1 MLIEL
6 SIEHSMQWHSTNGIG
21 ALVTMGPQHFGHSRY
36 LLFSVQDHP
45 FSIEVLPQFTC
56 RVSLFFINC
65 QRIPTS
71 LTSDQVR
78 VLPITSEELYLEEA
92 GRSWPLE
99 PGWSEFHLSH
109 LLAVWPWISFL
120 TFLGFQFLI
129 CTMGITIIP
138 TSWDY
143 GEGSMGTG
151 REGSL
156 HTDWHTGAAKEYLN
170 SFLFA
175 FSMYSKVTLSPETS
189 KNSYFSSHLFTIL
202 VTDWYS
208 YLKRQSSQCPGWLS

>member
-6 SIEHSMQWHSTNGIG
+6 SIEHSMQWHSTNGIW

-45 FSIEVLPQFTC
+45 FSTEVLPQFTC
-56 RVSLFFINC
+56 RVSLFFLNC

-78 VLPITSEELYLEEA
+78 ILPITSEELYLEEV
-92 GRSWPLE
+92 GRIRPLE
-99 PGWSEFHLSH
+99 PGWSEYHLSH

-138 TSWDY
+138 TSWGLWWGVNGY
-143 GEGSMGTG
+143 WMW
-151 REGSL
+151 RL
-156 HTDWHTGAAKEYLN
+156 LAHWHTRAAKEYLN